1 MFHVELQDN
10 LYKCS
15 MVGKVR
21 SHVSPIT
28 DMASSNT
35 KHGKVGTGHNHQYSL
50 SISPW
55 VVQMLASGDSSGIV
69 TIWSLDEENNTLV
82 QMVRMEDWAGFPVT
96 TLCIWNKYK
105 EVCIV

>member
-1 MFHVELQDN
+1 
-10 LYKCS
+10 
-15 MVGKVR
+15 
-21 SHVSPIT
+21 
-28 DMASSNT
+28 
-35 KHGKVGTGHNHQYSL
+35 
-50 SISPW
+50 
-55 VVQMLASGDSSGIV
+55 MLASGDSSGIV